1 MVTKVFAAGEHL
13 VTETI
18 ACDLLTIEEGAVLKA
33 PKGKTLVL
41 SVGGVGVKLEPGSY
55 GKDAVLKVVN
65 FTNVKTE
72 GIFGNPNGMNFR
84 GVLCIEDGK
93 IVEDQSVL
101 EMIKGSYDEKSAK
114 GLSIVSTEDYL
125 NGVIIRGKSEYTID
139 DAYIELE
146 GEGGNDFSGLGSP
159 IMVLDDS
166 KLTVNNSRLVTH
178 GLTRTVTHS
187 AGNSV
192 INYNNCELEATS
204 APSDFFFPVWC
215 LGLKGTNRG
224 TQIAGY
230 GQVYFNNCKITSN
243 GWGAL
248 CIDGAERGIMEARN
262 STISLIGPRARG
274 YAAFPERHSSIRLF
288 DSKVRSNGYGFLMDT
303 MGDGGGGYY
312 SNTDVEAGA
321 FGVYIFKDR
330 GGEFKADNGTVI
342 KSERASFCISAS
354 NTFVNLDNVSLKPEN
369 GILVQLEDC
378 DVGPMDAKGIRL
390 PIGEVDTYIEGR
402 DLSSADEKKDTFI
415 NWKNM
420 DVEGDLFNSSTNLDF
435 VFRPYD
441 GPGPDFN
448 MYVIDPFSDRPA
460 GGPGG
465 PGHGGPPEP
474 PALGDNDAN
483 PDMEFL
489 HDESVF
495 YGPRNMS
502 VKFENVKLKGSVS
515 CASQAYREGLEIITR
530 DNLTELGNI
539 TQTPSPAINNGVIL
553 SLDKDCEWTLTG
565 TCYLTALSIEKGAV
579 IKAADGKSIKASC
592 DGQAIDLASGEYKGK
607 IVIEVA

>member
-1 MVTKVFAAGEHL
+1 MVTKIFEAGEHL
-13 VTETI
+13 VAESVKADLITI
-18 ACDLLTIEEGAVLKA
+18 KEGAVLSA
-33 PKGKTLVL
+33 PKGKTLLL
-41 SVGGVGVKLEPGSY
+41 SVGGVGMKLEPGTY
-55 GKDAVLKVVN
+55 GKDAVLKVVD

-84 GVLCIEDGK
+84 GVLCIDDGK
-93 IVEDQSVL
+93 IIEAQSDFDL
-101 EMIKGSYDEKSAK
+101 IKGEFDEKSAK
-114 GLSIVSTEDYL
+114 NISIVSTEDHL
-125 NGVIIRGKSEYTID
+125 NGIIIKGKSEYTID

-166 KLTVNNSRLVTH
+166 VLTVNNSKLVTH

-187 AGNSV
+187 AGHSV
-192 INYNNCELEATS
+192 INYNNCELEAIS
-204 APSDFFFPVWC
+204 HASDFFYPVWC
-215 LGLKGTNRG
+215 LGLRGTNRG

-230 GQVYFNNCKITSN
+230 GKVYFNDCKITSN

-248 CIDGAERGIMEARN
+248 CIDGAERGIMECHN

-288 DSKVRSNGYGFLMDT
+288 DSKVVSNGYGFLMDT

-321 FGVYIFKDR
+321 FGVYVFKDR

-354 NTFVNLDNVSLKPEN
+354 NTFINLDNVVLKPEN
-369 GILVQLEDC
+369 GVLVQLEDC

-390 PIGEVDTYIEGR
+390 PVGEVDEYIEGR

-420 DVEGDLFNSSTNLDF
+420 DVEGNLLNSSTNLDF
-435 VFRPYD
+435 VFRPFEGD
-441 GPGPDFN
+441 GPEFN

-465 PGHGGPPEP
+465 PGHGGPPAP
-474 PALGDNDAN
+474 PELGDDDAN

-495 YGPRNMS
+495 YGPRNMA
-502 VKFENVKLKGSVS
+502 VTFENVKIKGLIS
-515 CASQAYREGLEIITR
+515 CATQAYKEGLEVITR

-539 TQTPSPAINNGVIL
+539 TQTPAPAINNGVIL
-553 SLDKDCEWTLTG
+553 SLDKDCVWTVPA
-565 TCYLTALSIEKGAV
+565 TCYLTALSIAAGAV
-579 IKAADGKSIKASC
+579 IKAEDGKSISATC
-592 DGQAIDLASGEYKGK
+592 DGQAIDLAAGEYKGK
-607 IVIEVA
+607 IVIEIA